1 MSKIKTPEQIAIMR
15 EAGHKLARALHATL
29 EQVQP
34 GVTTNQLDAF
44 FVERIREEG
53 AEPLFLGYNGF
64 PKTIC
69 ASVNN
74 EVVHGIPADRVL
86 EEGDIVGIDTGLR
99 WKGWCADMA
108 RTVAVGT
115 IDTSVQH
122 LLDVT
127 EEAKSIGI
135 EQMRAGNTV
144 GDVGAAVQQYVE
156 ENGFHV
162 VRALVGH
169 GIGQEMHEAPQL
181 PNYGKPGRGEKLEV
195 GMVLAIEPMVN
206 VGTPEVEFDEKDG
219 WTVRT
224 LDATLSAHF
233 EDTVAITE
241 NGPEVLTRL
250 T

>member
-1 MSKIKTPEQIAIMR
+1 MSKTKTAQQIELMR

-44 FVERIREEG
+44 FAERIREEG

-74 EVVHGIPADRVL
+74 EVVHGIPSDRVL
-86 EEGDIVGIDTGLR
+86 KDGDIVGIDTGLR
-99 WKGWCADMA
+99 WRGWCADMA
-108 RTVAVGT
+108 RTVAVG
-115 IDTSVQH
+115 SVDASIQH

-127 EEAKSIGI
+127 QEAKRLGI
-135 EQMRAGNTV
+135 EQMHAGNTV
-144 GDVGAAVQQYVE
+144 GDVGAAVQEYIE

-169 GIGQEMHEAPQL
+169 GIGEEMHESPQL
-181 PNYGKPGRGEKLEV
+181 PNYGKRGRGEKLAV

-206 VGTPEVEFDEKDG
+206 VGTAEVEFDEEDG

-224 LDATLSAHF
+224 LDGTLSAHF

-241 NGPEVLTRL
+241 NGPEILTCL
-250 T
+250 I